1 MISLPLT
8 IAHSARFV
16 NSAALDAAR
25 PVWYTESMNE
35 KLRPVISI
43 RIFRETK
50 CFGPG
55 VAELLRHVREA
66 HSLRGAAMTMGM
78 AYSKAWTIVK
88 QAERELG
95 FPLLVSVTGGRQA
108 RRRRGAFPKGRAAA
122 CGLWGLLRPDA
133 GLCRRGIRPRVC
145 GIHGG
150 AASGIGIRN
159 RNKQKNRAI
168 SPCGIARHIFVRN
181 YSCPSGFFSSL
192 GESSLL
198 AHSSAFS
205 MPTLAVRMS
214 ILPRPAKA

>member
-25 PVWYTESMNE
+25 AVWYTEVMDK

-78 AYSKAWTIVK
+78 AYSKAWRIVNEAEEQLGCK
-88 QAERELG
+88 LIERDGARGSTLTPAGERAIAAYEELQAEINQ
-95 FPLLVSVTGGRQA
+95 VIAT
-108 RRRRGAFPKGRAAA
+108 RASD
-122 CGLWGLLRPDA
+122 L
-133 GLCRRGIRPRVC
+133 I
-145 GIHGG
+145 
-150 AASGIGIRN
+150 ASIN
-159 RNKQKNRAI
+159 
-168 SPCGIARHIFVRN
+168 
-181 YSCPSGFFSSL
+181 
-192 GESSLL
+192 
-198 AHSSAFS
+198 
-205 MPTLAVRMS
+205 
-214 ILPRPAKA
+214 AK

>member
-8 IAHSARFV
+8 ITHSVRFV

-78 AYSKAWTIVK
+78 AYSKAWTITK
-88 QAERELG
+88 HAQAALG
-95 FPLLVSVTGGRQA
+95 FPLLPELEDDS
-108 RRRRGAFPKGRAAA
+108 F
-122 CGLWGLLRPDA
+122 
-133 GLCRRGIRPRVC
+133 
-145 GIHGG
+145 
-150 AASGIGIRN
+150 S
-159 RNKQKNRAI
+159 
-168 SPCGIARHIFVRN
+168 IFVRVSVVWVN
-181 YSCPSGFFSSL
+181 WSR
-192 GESSLL
+192 
-198 AHSSAFS
+198 
-205 MPTLAVRMS
+205 LAVTLS
-214 ILPRPAKA
+214 APTT

>member
-25 PVWYTESMNE
+25 AVWYTEAMDK

-78 AYSKAWTIVK
+78 AYSKAWTVVRN
-88 QAERELG
+88 AEDGLG
-95 FPLLVSVTGGRQA
+95 FHLLTSTAGG
-108 RRRRGAFPKGRAAA
+108 K
-122 CGLWGLLRPDA
+122 
-133 GLCRRGIRPRVC
+133 
-145 GIHGG
+145 HGG
-150 AASGIGIRN
+150 GAVLTDEARQMLTAYDEYCEKLRAYGEKLFEETFAFYDDIP
-159 RNKQKNRAI
+159 KQEVHKKEERY
-168 SPCGIARHIFVRN
+168 AR
-181 YSCPSGFFSSL
+181 
-192 GESSLL
+192 
-198 AHSSAFS
+198 
-205 MPTLAVRMS
+205 
-214 ILPRPAKA
+214 

>member
-25 PVWYTESMNE
+25 AVWYTEAMDK

-78 AYSKAWTIVK
+78 AYS

-95 FPLLVSVTGGRQA
+95 FPLLVSVTGGRHGGGAELSPKAERLLAAYGDYCA
-108 RRRRGAFPKGRAAA
+108 RMRAFAAEEFGRAFAEFA
-122 CGLWGLLRPDA
+122 EEPQA
-133 GLCRRGIRPRVC
+133 
-145 GIHGG
+145 
-150 AASGIGIRN
+150 
-159 RNKQKNRAI
+159 
-168 SPCGIARHIFVRN
+168 
-181 YSCPSGFFSSL
+181 
-192 GESSLL
+192 ESE
-198 AHSSAFS
+198 
-205 MPTLAVRMS
+205 
-214 ILPRPAKA
+214 

>member
-25 PVWYTESMNE
+25 AVWYTEAMDK

-78 AYSKAWTIVK
+78 AYSKAWRIVNE
-88 QAERELG
+88 AEGQLG
-95 FPLLVSVTGGRQA
+95 CKLIERDGA
-108 RRRRGAFPKGRAAA
+108 RGSTLTP
-122 CGLWGLLRPDA
+122 A
-133 GLCRRGIRPRVC
+133 GE
-145 GIHGG
+145 
-150 AASGIGIRN
+150 
-159 RNKQKNRAI
+159 RAI
-168 SPCGIARHIFVRN
+168 AVYEELQADINDVIASKANDLI
-181 YSCPSGFFSSL
+181 
-192 GESSLL
+192 
-198 AHSSAFS
+198 A
-205 MPTLAVRMS
+205 S
-214 ILPRPAKA
+214 INAG

>member
-25 PVWYTESMNE
+25 AVWYTEAMDK

-78 AYSKAWTIVK
+78 AYSKAWRIVNE
-88 QAERELG
+88 AEGQLDCKLIERDG
-95 FPLLVSVTGGRQA
+95 A
-108 RRRRGAFPKGRAAA
+108 RGSTLTP
-122 CGLWGLLRPDA
+122 A
-133 GLCRRGIRPRVC
+133 GE
-145 GIHGG
+145 
-150 AASGIGIRN
+150 
-159 RNKQKNRAI
+159 RAI
-168 SPCGIARHIFVRN
+168 AVYEELQADINQVIATKADALI
-181 YSCPSGFFSSL
+181 
-192 GESSLL
+192 
-198 AHSSAFS
+198 A
-205 MPTLAVRMS
+205 S
-214 ILPRPAKA
+214 INAE